1 MVEKEGLFEIEKWIS
16 ERQVPKGKWRKKDY
30 RDRKTEQYVFDIPT
44 LETLYKFAQKGII
57 TALGGP
63 ISRGKESVIFH
74 ALGAEEKELA
84 IKMYKVNTATFNAM
98 IDYIVGDP
106 RFKGIKKDHR
116 SIIFAWARKEY
127 KNLSRAL
134 EAGVRVPTPLACDR
148 NVLIMEFIGKEGI
161 AAPRLRDVPPEVL
174 AVEIGLEALFLQI
187 VAAMKTLYEDAGLV
201 HADLS
206 EFNILL
212 KGYVER
218 ELASSANADAAPEV
232 VPLLIDMGQATLLD
246 HPNAEAFLRR
256 DAQNISA
263 YFAKLGLAHTEE
275 EILRRVKGGK

>member
-16 ERQVPKGKWRKKDY
+16 ERQAPRGKWRKKDF
-30 RDRKTEQYVFDIPT
+30 RDRKTEQYVFDVPT
-44 LETLYKFAQKGII
+44 LETLYKFAQKGLI

-84 IKMYKVNTATFNAM
+84 IKLYKMNTATFNAM
-98 IDYIVGDP
+98 ADYILGDP

-127 KNLSRAL
+127 KNLMRAL

-148 NVLIMEFIGKEGI
+148 NVLIMEFIGTDGI
-161 AAPRLRDVPPEVL
+161 AAPRLRDVPAEML
-174 AVEIGLEALFLQI
+174 AEAIGLEELFLQI
-187 VAAMKTLYEDAGLV
+187 VAAMKRLYAKAGLV

-212 KGYVER
+212 TGYVER
-218 ELASSANADAAPEV
+218 ELASSVEAGAAIALAPV
-232 VPLLIDMGQATLLD
+232 LIDMGQATLLD
-246 HPNAEAFLRR
+246 HPNARPFLLR
-256 DAQNISA
+256 DAQNMST
-263 YFAKLGLAHTEE
+263 YFAKLGLAHSEA
-275 EILRRVKGGK
+275 EIVQMVTG

>member
-1 MVEKEGLFEIEKWIS
+1 MVEKEGLFEVEKWIS
-16 ERQVPKGKWRKKDY
+16 ERQAPRGKWRKKDF
-30 RDRKTEQYVFDIPT
+30 RDRKTEQYVFDVPT
-44 LETLYKFAQKGII
+44 LETLYKFAQKGLI

-84 IKMYKVNTATFNAM
+84 IKLYKMNTATFNTM
-98 IDYIVGDP
+98 VDYILGDP

-127 KNLSRAL
+127 KNLMRAL

-148 NVLIMEFIGKEGI
+148 NVLIMEFIGTDGI
-161 AAPRLRDVPPEVL
+161 AAPRLRDVPAEML
-174 AVEIGLEALFLQI
+174 AEAIGLEELFQQI
-187 VAAMKTLYEDAGLV
+187 VVAMKRLYTKAGLV

-212 KGYVER
+212 TGYVER
-218 ELASSANADAAPEV
+218 ELASSVEAGAALDLAPV
-232 VPLLIDMGQATLLD
+232 LIDMGQATLLD
-246 HPNAEAFLRR
+246 HPNARPFLLR
-256 DAQNISA
+256 DAQNMST
-263 YFAKLGLAHTEE
+263 YFAKLGLAHSEE
-275 EILRRVKGGK
+275 EIIQMVTV

>member
-16 ERQVPKGKWRKKDY
+16 ERQAPRGKWRRTDF

-44 LETLYKFAQKGII
+44 LETLYKFAQKGLI

-63 ISRGKESVIFH
+63 ISRGKESLIFH

-84 IKMYKVNTATFNAM
+84 IKMYKVNTATFNTMA
-98 IDYIVGDP
+98 DYILGDP

-127 KNLSRAL
+127 KNLMRAL

-148 NVLIMEFIGKEGI
+148 NVLLMEFIGRGGI
-161 AAPRLRDVPPEVL
+161 AAPRLRDVPAETL
-174 AVEIGLEALFLQI
+174 AEAIGLEELFQQI
-187 VAAMKTLYEDAGLV
+187 VAAMKCLYTKADLV

-212 KGYVER
+212 SGYVER
-218 ELASSANADAAPEV
+218 ELASPPATDAAGALAPV
-232 VPLLIDMGQATLLD
+232 LIDMGQATLLD
-246 HPNAEAFLRR
+246 HPHAPPFLLR
-256 DAQNISA
+256 DAQNIST
-263 YFAKLGLAHTEE
+263 YFAKLGLAHSEAEIINLVTE
-275 EILRRVKGGK
+275 

>member
-16 ERQVPKGKWRKKDY
+16 ERQAPRGKWRKKDF
-30 RDRKTEQYVFDIPT
+30 RDRKTEQYVFDVPT
-44 LETLYKFAQKGII
+44 LETLYKFAQKGLI

-84 IKMYKVNTATFNAM
+84 IKLYKMNTATFNAM
-98 IDYIVGDP
+98 ADYILGDP

-127 KNLSRAL
+127 KNLMRAL

-148 NVLIMEFIGKEGI
+148 NVLIMEFIGTDGI
-161 AAPRLRDVPPEVL
+161 AAPRLRDVPAEML
-174 AVEIGLEALFLQI
+174 AEAIGLEELVLQI
-187 VAAMKTLYEDAGLV
+187 VAAMKRLYAKAGLV

-212 KGYVER
+212 TGYVER
-218 ELASSANADAAPEV
+218 ELASSVEAGAAIALAPV
-232 VPLLIDMGQATLLD
+232 LIDMGQATLLD
-246 HPNAEAFLRR
+246 HPNARPFLLR
-256 DAQNISA
+256 DAQNMST
-263 YFAKLGLAHTEE
+263 YFAKLGLAHSEE
-275 EILRRVKGGK
+275 EIVQMVTG

>member
-1 MVEKEGLFEIEKWIS
+1 MVEKEGLFEVEKWIS
-16 ERQVPKGKWRKKDY
+16 ERQAPRGKWRKKDY
-30 RDRKTEQYVFDIPT
+30 RDRKTEQYVFDVPT
-44 LETLYKFAQKGII
+44 LETLYKFAQKGLI

-84 IKMYKVNTATFNAM
+84 IKLYKMNTATFNAM
-98 IDYIVGDP
+98 VDYILGDP

-127 KNLSRAL
+127 KNLMRAL

-148 NVLIMEFIGKEGI
+148 NVLIMEFIGRDGI
-161 AAPRLRDVPPEVL
+161 AAPRLRDVPAEML
-174 AVEIGLEALFLQI
+174 AEAIGLEELFQQI
-187 VAAMKTLYEDAGLV
+187 VVAMKRLYTKAGLV

-212 KGYVER
+212 TGYVER
-218 ELASSANADAAPEV
+218 ELASSVEAGAAIALAPV
-232 VPLLIDMGQATLLD
+232 LIDMGQATLLD
-246 HPNAEAFLRR
+246 HPNARPFLLR
-256 DAQNISA
+256 DAQNMST
-263 YFAKLGLAHTEE
+263 YFAKLGLAHSEE
-275 EILRRVKGGK
+275 EIIRMVTG

>member
-16 ERQVPKGKWRKKDY
+16 ERQAPRGKWRKKDF
-30 RDRKTEQYVFDIPT
+30 RDRKTEQYVFDVPT
-44 LETLYKFAQKGII
+44 LETLYKFAQKGLI

-84 IKMYKVNTATFNAM
+84 IKLYKMNTATFNAM
-98 IDYIVGDP
+98 VDYIQGDP

-127 KNLSRAL
+127 KNLMRAL

-148 NVLIMEFIGKEGI
+148 NVLIMEFIGTDGI
-161 AAPRLRDVPPEVL
+161 AAPRLRDVPAELL
-174 AVEIGLEALFLQI
+174 AEAIGLEELFQQI
-187 VAAMKTLYEDAGLV
+187 VAAMKRLYTKAGLV

-212 KGYVER
+212 SGYVER
-218 ELASSANADAAPEV
+218 ELASSATDAAN
-232 VPLLIDMGQATLLD
+232 PLAPVLIDMGQATLLD
-246 HPNAEAFLRR
+246 HPNARPFLLR
-256 DAQNISA
+256 DAQNMST
-263 YFAKLGLAHTEE
+263 YFTKLGLTHSEE
-275 EILRRVKGGK
+275 EIISMVTG